1 MQFLKTFRKTIKKTF
16 LKCSFLFCFVYLCNE
31 IKTTEAM
38 KYIAYYRVSTQ
49 KQGLGLDAQRSAAYN
64 YCKSDD
70 EIVAE
75 YQEKESG
82 KKDDRP
88 ELMVALAECK
98 RVGATLLIAK
108 LDRLSRNVRF
118 LFAIKESGIKFQ
130 ACDCP
135 ELDTMTLSILAGFA
149 QRERELISTRT
160 KAALAELKAK
170 GVKLGAPNAA
180 FTDAMREQA
189 SKAKKEAALTNENNL
204 RAWGCIKNN
213 LGLSYAY
220 LAQTL
225 NETKHCTPTG
235 GMWRGNQVK
244 RLIEMYTNNN

>member
-1 MQFLKTFRKTIKKTF
+1 
-16 LKCSFLFCFVYLCNE
+16 
-31 IKTTEAM
+31 M

-49 KQGLGLDAQRSAAYN
+49 KQGLGLEAQRSAAYN

-88 ELMVALAECK
+88 ELMAALAECK
-98 RVGATLLIAK
+98 RIGATLLIAK

-170 GVKLGAPNAA
+170 GVKLGAPNATFSNEHRIQA
-180 FTDAMREQA
+180 AAAKRDAARN
-189 SKAKKEAALTNENNL
+189 NENNL
-204 RAWGCIKNN
+204 RAWGCIKNC
-213 LGLSYAY
+213 LDLSYSY

-225 NETKHCTPTG
+225 NESRHYTPKG

-244 RLIEMYTNNN
+244 RLIELYTA

>member
-1 MQFLKTFRKTIKKTF
+1 MR
-16 LKCSFLFCFVYLCNE
+16 
-31 IKTTEAM
+31 
-38 KYIAYYRVSTQ
+38 YIAYYRVSTQ
-49 KQGLGLDAQRSAAYN
+49 KQGLGLEAQRAAAHN
-64 YCKSDD
+64 YLKAEDT
-70 EIVAE
+70 IIAE

-82 KKDDRP
+82 KKNDRA
-88 ELMVALAECK
+88 ELMAALTECK

-118 LFAIKESGIKFQ
+118 LFTLKESGVRFQ

-135 ELDTMTLSILAGFA
+135 ELDTLTLAVLAGMA
-149 QRERELISTRT
+149 QREAELISTRT

-170 GVKLGAPNAA
+170 GVKLGAPNAS
-180 FTDAMREQA
+180 FSDSMREQA
-189 SKAKKEAALTNENNL
+189 AAAKRTAAISNECNK

-225 NETKHCTPTG
+225 NESCHTTPNG

-244 RLIEMYTNNN
+244 RLIELYTNN